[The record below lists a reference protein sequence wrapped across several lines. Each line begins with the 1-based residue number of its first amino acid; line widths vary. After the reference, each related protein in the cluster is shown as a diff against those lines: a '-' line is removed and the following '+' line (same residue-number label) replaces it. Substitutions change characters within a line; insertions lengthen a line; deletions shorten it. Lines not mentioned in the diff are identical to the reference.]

1 MRFTMGERQKI
12 TAALAGRYQRVRKK
26 DKVLLLNEF
35 IALTGYTRSYATY
48 VLRAHGKKVRVMEG
62 TIVEGDVRRRFKR
75 RGKKTYDEDVK
86 KALIKIWMIMD
97 CICGKRLAP
106 ILKEIIRVLVQ
117 HKEIRIDK
125 DTRKKLRKIS
135 AATIDR
141 LLADE
146 RKKQTL
152 RGRSH
157 TKPGTLLKSQIPI
170 RTFSEWDDRRPGF
183 VEIDLVGHDGG
194 DACGD
199 FAHTLDVT
207 DISTGWTET
216 QAVKNKAQVWV
227 FEALK
232 DIRNRLPFEVLGI
245 DSDNGSEFINYH
257 LLKFCSEEKITFT
270 RARSYRKND
279 NCFVE
284 QKNYSIVRRAV
295 GYCRHDT
302 KEEVELL
309 NEIYGHLRLYTNFF
323 QPVMKLI
330 EKTRIGS
337 KVIKKYDIPP
347 RTPFQRVIESPHIPE
362 DGKEALKKQYAS
374 LNPAALKR
382 TITKLQD
389 RLLKLVSLK
398 KQSCKQENS
407 NADRTKKA
415 QFRGYSDMGQCEKT
429 DCSAS
434 DKAGFSSF
442 SPNLLIVIK
451 KDQKRRKR
459 VK

>member
-1 MRFTMGERQKI
+1 MSEGNLRGVG
-12 TAALAGRYQRVRKK
+12 GR
-26 DKVLLLNEF
+26 
-35 IALTGYTRSYATY
+35 
-48 VLRAHGKKVRVMEG
+48 
-62 TIVEGDVRRRFKR
+62 
-75 RGKKTYDEDVK
+75 TYDEDVER
-86 KALIKIWMIMD
+86 APIRVWLIMD
-97 CICGKRLAP
+97 CICGKRMAP
-106 ILKEIIRVLVQ
+106 ILKEIIRVLV
-117 HKEIRIDK
+117 HYKEIRIDRG
-125 DTRKKLRKIS
+125 TRKKLCKIS
-135 AATIDR
+135 ASTIDR

-152 RGRSH
+152 RGKSH
-157 TKPGTLLKSQIPI
+157 TKPGTLLKTQIPI

-183 VEIDLVGHDGG
+183 VELDLVGHDGG
-194 DACGD
+194 DASGD

-232 DIRNRLPFEVLGI
+232 DIRNRLPFDLIGI

-257 LLKFCSEEKITFT
+257 LLKFCSEQKITFT

-295 GYCRHDT
+295 GYMRYDT
-302 KEEVELL
+302 EEELKIL
-309 NEIYGHLRLYTNFF
+309 NEIYGYLRLYTNFF

-330 EKTRIGS
+330 EKRRIGS
-337 KVIKKYDIPP
+337 KVMKKYDTP
-347 RTPFQRVIESPHIPE
+347 RTPFQRVIESPHISE
-362 DGKEALKKQYAS
+362 DRKEVLKKQYAS
-374 LNPAALKR
+374 LNLAALKR

-398 KQSCKQENS
+398 KQSGKQENL
-407 NADRTKKA
+407 NASRAKKA
-415 QFRGYSDMGQCEKT
+415 QFGGYSDMGQCEKI
-429 DCSAS
+429 DCRAS
-434 DKAGFSSF
+434 GEANFSGF

-451 KDQKRRKR
+451 KDQKRGKR

>member
-1 MRFTMGERQKI
+1 M
-12 TAALAGRYQRVRKK
+12 
-26 DKVLLLNEF
+26 
-35 IALTGYTRSYATY
+35 
-48 VLRAHGKKVRVMEG
+48 
-62 TIVEGDVRRRFKR
+62 KR
-75 RGKKTYDEDVK
+75 
-86 KALIKIWMIMD
+86 ALIKIWLIMD

-106 ILKEIIRVLVQ
+106 ILKEIIRVLVR

-125 DTRKKLRKIS
+125 GTRKKLCKIS

-141 LLADE
+141 LLAYE

-152 RGRSH
+152 RGSSH
-157 TKPGTLLKSQIPI
+157 TKPGTLLKSHIPI

-183 VEIDLVGHDGG
+183 VEVDLVGHDGG
-194 DACGD
+194 DGRGE
-199 FAHTLDVT
+199 FAQTLDVT
-207 DISTGWTET
+207 DVCTGWTET
-216 QAVKNKAQVWV
+216 EAVKNKAQVWV
-227 FEALK
+227 FHALQ
-232 DIRNRLPFEVLGI
+232 DIRNRLPFDLIGI

-257 LLKFCSEEKITFT
+257 LLKFCSEERITFT

-302 KEEVELL
+302 QEEVKLL

-337 KVIKKYDIPP
+337 KVIKKYDTPP

-374 LNPAALKR
+374 LNPASLKR

-398 KQSCKQENS
+398 KQSGKQENS
-407 NADRTKKA
+407 NADRAKKA
-415 QFRGYSDMGQCEKT
+415 QLGGYSDMGQCKKT
-429 DCSAS
+429 DCRAF
-434 DKAGFSSF
+434 DETGFSGF
-442 SPNLLIVIK
+442 SHNLLIVIK

>member
-1 MRFTMGERQKI
+1 MRFTMKERQKI

-26 DKVLLLNEF
+26 EKVLLLNEF
-35 IALTGYTRSYATY
+35 IALTGYTRSYGTY
-48 VLRAHGKKVRVMEG
+48 VLRAHGKKVRVREG

-75 RGKKTYDEDVK
+75 RGKKIYDEDVK

-106 ILKEIIRVLVQ
+106 ILKEIIRILLI
-117 HKEIRIDK
+117 HKEIKIDK
-125 DTRKKLRKIS
+125 DIRKKLCKIS

-170 RTFSEWDDRRPGF
+170 RTFSEWDDKRPGF

-232 DIRNRLPFEVLGI
+232 DIRDRLPFDLIGI
-245 DSDNGSEFINYH
+245 DSDNGSEFINH
-257 LLKFCSEEKITFT
+257 QLLRFCCAEKITFT

-302 KEEVELL
+302 QEEVKLL

-337 KVIKKYDIPP
+337 KVMKKYDTPP
-347 RTPFQRVIESPHIPE
+347 RTPFQRLIESPQVPE
-362 DGKEALKKQYAS
+362 DRKEALKRQYAS

-398 KQSCKQENS
+398 KQSGKQENL
-407 NADRTKKA
+407 NADRAQKA
-415 QFRGYSDMGQCEKT
+415 QLGGYLDMGQCEKS
-429 DCSAS
+429 DCRAS
-434 DKAGFSSF
+434 GKADFSGL

-451 KDQKRRKR
+451 KDPKR
-459 VK
+459 